1 MLLSNECWKSLS
13 IAVARILAA
22 KPHSADVER
31 IISYYNVLKTCKR
44 SSLSPETIKNSLYI
58 KMNMSV
64 VAEFDPQPAV
74 LKWLNSKKRHSKV
87 QPLGRQQEW
96 YEGVFPEAKLK
107 IDEPSLFSNKVS
119 F

>member
-1 MLLSNECWKSLS
+1 MLLSNECWISLS
-13 IAVARILAA
+13 TAVVRIIAA

-58 KMNMSV
+58 KINMPV

-87 QPLGRQQEW
+87 HPLGKQQEW
-96 YEGVFPEAKLK
+96 YEGVFHHCLPIK
-107 IDEPSLFSNKVS
+107 FRFN
-119 F
+119 

>member
-1 MLLSNECWKSLS
+1 M
-13 IAVARILAA
+13 VRILAA

-74 LKWLNSKKRHSKV
+74 LKWLTVKKGIQKFIHWVDDNRNGTRVSS
-87 QPLGRQQEW
+87 
-96 YEGVFPEAKLK
+96 LK
-107 IDEPSLFSNKVS
+107 PN
-119 F
+119 